1 MKIQVNVEC
10 SPQEARA
17 FLGLPDL
24 GPIHDLYLQK
34 MQQFVDEGLA
44 PADLEKI
51 LRSWMPLME
60 GGYETWSRAMM
71 SAMTGGMMGEKRD

>member
-1 MKIQVNVEC
+1 MNIQVNVEC

-24 GPIHDLYLQK
+24 QPIHDLYIQK
-34 MQQFVDEGLA
+34 MQQFVNEGLA

-51 LRSWMPLME
+51 MRSWVPFME
-60 GGYETWSRAMM
+60 GGYESWSRTMM
-71 SAMTGGMMGEKRD
+71 SAMTGGMMGDKRD